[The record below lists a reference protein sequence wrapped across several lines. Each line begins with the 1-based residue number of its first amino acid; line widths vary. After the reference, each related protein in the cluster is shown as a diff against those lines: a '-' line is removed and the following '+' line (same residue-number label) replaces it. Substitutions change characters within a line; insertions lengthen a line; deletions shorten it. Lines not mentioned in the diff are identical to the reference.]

1 MASVKATL
9 TVCLKANDVVVAEL
23 EDPGLWQRVLAA
35 INLGDPQYL
44 EPKAARTAAD
54 LPIDK
59 NTAGEKAA
67 KESKEN
73 GNGNGHAAAT
83 AASWPGPKEWSAWTD
98 QVK

>member
-35 INLGDPQYL
+35 INMGDPESL
-44 EPKAARTAAD
+44 ESPKPARPAAD

-59 NTAGEKAA
+59 SAGSEKAA
-67 KESKEN
+67 N
-73 GNGNGHAAAT
+73 GNGNGHQAT
-83 AASWPGPKEWSAWTD
+83 AAWPGPKEWSAWTD